1 MIRLLFGL
9 GIIVVTACSPSVK
22 TEETRTEFATDFVF
36 LLDVPYEVSRHV
48 TSGESCSLVLPDGTY
63 LPATI
68 GEPLATM
75 DAVSQTQ
82 PVRLYVDAP
91 LVAEVM
97 RMKAIIR
104 VDENEAVKLLLPKS
118 AVQSDETLTS
128 YWVMKLIDDSTAV
141 RVPVETG
148 NSTADSMEVFG
159 PLVRADRIV
168 VTGGYALADSSKI
181 IISHE

>member
-9 GIIVVTACSPSVK
+9 GIIVVTACSTSVK
-22 TEETRTEFATDFVF
+22 TEETRTEFATDFIF

-68 GEPLATM
+68 GEPLATV
-75 DAVSQTQ
+75 DAISQTQ
-82 PVRLYVDAP
+82 PVRLFADAP
-91 LVAEVM
+91 PLPEGM
-97 RMKAIIR
+97 RLKAIIR
-104 VDENEAVKLLLPKS
+104 VDENEALKMLLPKA

-148 NSTADSMEVFG
+148 NSTVDSMEVFG
-159 PLVRADRIV
+159 PLMPADRIAL
-168 VTGGYALADSSKI
+168 TGGYALPDSNKI
-181 IISHE
+181 IISHD

>member
-9 GIIVVTACSPSVK
+9 GIIVVTACSTSVK
-22 TEETRTEFATDFVF
+22 TEETRTEFATDFIF

-63 LPATI
+63 LLATI
-68 GEPLATM
+68 GEPLATV

-82 PVRLYVDAP
+82 PVKLYADAP
-91 LVAEVM
+91 PLPEGMNV
-97 RMKAIIR
+97 KA
-104 VDENEAVKLLLPKS
+104 VFTSATPTEAVLLLPKA

-141 RVPVETG
+141 RVPVKIG

-159 PLVRADRIV
+159 PLVPTDRIV
-168 VTGGYALADSSKI
+168 LTGGYALPDSSKI

>member
-9 GIIVVTACSPSVK
+9 GIIVVTACSTSVK
-22 TEETRTEFATDFVF
+22 TEETRTEFATDFIF

-48 TSGESCSLVLPDGTY
+48 ASGESCSLVLPDGTY

-68 GEPLATM
+68 GEPLATV

-82 PVRLYVDAP
+82 PVRLYADAP
-91 LVAEVM
+91 PLPEGM
-97 RMKAIIR
+97 RLKAVIR
-104 VDENEAVKLLLPKS
+104 VNGNEELKMLLPKS

-148 NSTADSMEVFG
+148 NSTADSMEVCG
-159 PLVRADRIV
+159 SLTPADRIV
-168 VTGGYALADSSKI
+168 LTGGYALPDSSKI